1 MPTAL
6 LNLSGSVGNAQP
18 CGVGDQKSDVRVDK
32 LLLATPGAGVA
43 SGRFRFALNTATTF
57 DVFSRLEVT
66 NYGLFNIP
74 FESAPKGSNLID
86 VWVFCT
92 HAQTAFPN
100 YFVATF

>member
-1 MPTAL
+1 MPEAYQIQR
-6 LNLSGSVGNAQP
+6 LSWARPVVRSRRS
-18 CGVGDQKSDVRVDK
+18 KSDVRVDK

-43 SGRFRFALNTATTF
+43 CGWFRFALNTVTAF
-57 DVFSRLEVT
+57 DVFHGLQVT
-66 NYGLFNIP
+66 NYGLFYIP

-92 HAQTAFPN
+92 HAQTAFSN